1 MEATGSALPVSAA
14 FYALVRDHAAAAAA
28 AAGASGNGGV
38 RNGQPPLLTAELGL
52 GMAAAA
58 PLAQLTAALR
68 GNMGCYEPVR
78 ARRAAI
84 FLWPLCIARAV
95 CDTTFFSCA
104 VHYEQFY
111 RSP

>member
-1 MEATGSALPVSAA
+1 MEAAGSALPVLAA

-38 RNGQPPLLTAELGL
+38 RNGQPPLLVAELGL

-68 GNMGCYEPVR
+68 GTRGCYEPVH
-78 ARRAAI
+78 ARHAAVL
-84 FLWPLCIARAV
+84 LWPLCMARAV
-95 CDTTFFSCA
+95 CDTTFFACA
-104 VHYEQFY
+104 VLYKQFCQT
-111 RSP
+111 P